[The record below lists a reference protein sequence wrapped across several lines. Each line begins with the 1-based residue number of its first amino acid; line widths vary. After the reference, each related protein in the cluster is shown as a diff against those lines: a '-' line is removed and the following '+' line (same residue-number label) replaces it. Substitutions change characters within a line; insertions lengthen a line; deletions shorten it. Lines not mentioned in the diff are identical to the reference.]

1 MEYTEEAHNDIV
13 SELENKYPKMFPN
26 GLGYIS
32 TGPGWWP
39 VVAELCSAI
48 DTHTKWTNTR
58 RKELLENNP
67 YDAVIPK
74 EVPQVIVDQ
83 IKEKFGGLRF
93 YYQGGDDYI
102 RGLVSMAESWAS
114 KTCEQ
119 CGAPGV
125 IRRGGWIRT
134 LCDDHA
140 KNRGIIDDDDDINKA
155 LNSIE

>member
-1 MEYTEEAHNDIV
+1 MEYTEEAHNDMV

-39 VVAELCSAI
+39 IINELCHAI
-48 DTHTKWTNTR
+48 DSHIIWTNKR
-58 RKELLENNP
+58 REQLLEDNP
-67 YDAVIPK
+67 YDTKVPK
-74 EVPQVIVDQ
+74 EVQQVVVQQ

-93 YYQGGDDYI
+93 YYDGGDKYI
-102 RGLVSMAESWAS
+102 HGLVSMAETWAS

-134 LCDDHA
+134 LCDNHA
-140 KNRGIIDDDDDINKA
+140 SKRGTIDDDDDINEA